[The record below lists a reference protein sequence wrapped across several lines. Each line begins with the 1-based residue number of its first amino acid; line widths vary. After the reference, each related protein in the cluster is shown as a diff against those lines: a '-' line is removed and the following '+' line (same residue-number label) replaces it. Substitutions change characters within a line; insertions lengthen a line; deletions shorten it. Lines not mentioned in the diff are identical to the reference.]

1 MQPEYFIYFYS
12 FGPEYLCT
20 ANQNTVGIIR
30 KYSGRNVG
38 VGRVYLKMYIKI
50 REEGTSLK
58 NVVLS
63 KLFNTPRPPP
73 ANYLYIY
80 DLFGSASMQTSR
92 KCIGEV

>member
-1 MQPEYFIYFYS
+1 M
-12 FGPEYLCT
+12 
-20 ANQNTVGIIR
+20 
-30 KYSGRNVG
+30 G

-80 DLFGSASMQTSR
+80 MTCLEVRVCKLVENALERYDNLVLVSSEI
-92 KCIGEV
+92 CIIESL